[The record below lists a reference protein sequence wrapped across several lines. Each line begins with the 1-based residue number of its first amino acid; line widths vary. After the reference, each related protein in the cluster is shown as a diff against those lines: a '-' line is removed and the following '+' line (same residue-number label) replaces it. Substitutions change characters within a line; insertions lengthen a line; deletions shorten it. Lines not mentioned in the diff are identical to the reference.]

1 MIVNPTIAGA
11 LTVAACFAATK
22 QFTSNFRDKRRTE
35 FAISQLVHLK
45 QLIDLCQQ
53 HRGTS
58 SAVCAGNASLT
69 GKLTFLQQQI
79 DQFIFASQNME
90 MQMLP
95 QWLSFVDHWPRLKK
109 QVQERKLSPH
119 QVIRQH
125 NAMIEGQLSLFD
137 DLGRLYNLHHFM
149 LDNITRLSAICLD
162 TLRAAEI
169 LGQMRAVGSSLCA
182 RGQAGG
188 TETMMLSFQRLTANS
203 RIAELLRETA
213 GIRNKDLIVILAG
226 QNDQIE
232 RDTDLLLQ
240 TIDKQ
245 VLIEGTITLSADDYF
260 KTATRAID
268 TVLNVFSLIINY
280 AADNHAKLN

>member
-11 LTVAACFAATK
+11 FTVAACFAATK
-22 QFTSNFRDKRRTE
+22 QWTVSLRDKRRIKHV
-35 FAISQLVHLK
+35 ISQLIRLK
-45 QLIDLCQQ
+45 ELIDLSQQ

-58 SAVCAGNASLT
+58 SAVCAGNASLN
-69 GKLTFLQQQI
+69 GKLTFLQQEI
-79 DQFIFASQNME
+79 DRFIVASENTD
-90 MQMLP
+90 MQKLP

-109 QVQERKLSPH
+109 QVQQRNLTSH

-137 DLGRLYNLHHFM
+137 DLSRLYNLHHFM
-149 LDNITRLSAICLD
+149 LDNITRLSELCLD

-169 LGQMRAVGSSLCA
+169 LGQMRAVGSTLCA
-182 RGQAGG
+182 RGHGGG

-213 GIRNKDLIVILAG
+213 GIRNKDLIAILAG
-226 QNDQIE
+226 HNDRIE

-240 TIDKQ
+240 TIDQQ
-245 VLIEGTITLSADDYF
+245 VLIEGAITLSADEYF

>member
-11 LTVAACFAATK
+11 LSVAACFAATR
-22 QFTSNFRDKRRTE
+22 QFSLNFRDKRRTE
-35 FAISQLVHLK
+35 FAISQLVNLK
-45 QLIDLCQQ
+45 QLIDLSQQ

-58 SAVCAGNASLT
+58 SAVCAGNASLV

-79 DQFIFASQNME
+79 DQFILGAQNTE
-90 MQMLP
+90 MQTLP
-95 QWLSFVDHWPRLKK
+95 QWQSFVDHWPRLKK
-109 QVQERKLSPH
+109 QILDRKLTPH

-137 DLGRLYNLHHFM
+137 DLSRLYNLHHFM
-149 LDNITRLSAICLD
+149 LDNITRLSEICLD

-169 LGQMRAVGSSLCA
+169 LGQMRAVGSTLCA

-203 RIAELLRETA
+203 RIGELLREIA
-213 GIRNKDLIVILAG
+213 GIRNKDLVGILAG
-226 QNDQIE
+226 QNGKIE

-240 TIDKQ
+240 TIDQQ
-245 VLIEGTITLSADDYF
+245 VLIEGSITLSADDYF
-260 KTATRAID
+260 KTASRAID

>member
-11 LTVAACFAATK
+11 LTVAAGFAATK
-22 QFTSNFRDKRRTE
+22 HWIVNLRDQRRVE
-35 FAISQLVHLK
+35 HAISQLIRLK

-58 SAVCAGNASLT
+58 SAVCAGNTSLN
-69 GKLTFLQQQI
+69 GKLIFLQQQI
-79 DQFIFASQNME
+79 DQFIRDTAHSDIE
-90 MQMLP
+90 TLP
-95 QWLSFVDHWPRLKK
+95 QWLSFVDHWPRLK
-109 QVQERKLSPH
+109 QQILARKLPVH

-137 DLGRLYNLHHFM
+137 DLSRLYNLHHFM
-149 LDNITRLSAICLD
+149 LDNITRLSEICLD
-162 TLRAAEI
+162 TLRAAET

-182 RGQAGG
+182 RGQAAG
-188 TETMMLSFQRLTANS
+188 TEQMMLSFQRLTANS
-203 RIAELLRETA
+203 RIAEVLREIS
-213 GIRNKDLIVILAG
+213 GIRHQALMAILAG
-226 QNDQIE
+226 QSEQIE

-240 TIDKQ
+240 TIDQ
-245 VLIEGTITLSADDYF
+245 HVLVEDTITLSADDYF

-280 AADNHAKLN
+280 AAENHAKFN